1 MTILIGLIVIIFL
14 ITLSRRVSKIEDA
27 LKINP
32 ALGRAA
38 QQSAPQSQASL
49 ASQPL
54 QVAQTATV
62 AQKTSATQPVVA
74 ETNHLDSKSFVNAL
88 PKIGVIALVFGLAFF
103 LKYAIDQGWISESL
117 RLGLGAVIGGLL
129 LTLFYLW
136 REKYSKYALVLA
148 GGGLAIWYLTT
159 FAAVEMYAMLS
170 MNGGLI
176 ILSIVTIIGLLLAYK
191 TKSPSLSALAWGGA
205 FLSPII
211 LSFNSSSYSLMLIYI
226 SIVVLGLL
234 TSIVYTKS
242 YKLFA
247 LIIAGTAVNLL
258 FGLEFV
264 GLSTE
269 EYYIRTLIF
278 LIIHLCANTFVITNL
293 IRSDKA
299 ENKEINQKEFGIL
312 LVFIFAIFVLPT
324 ALIAYFEFNDYAT
337 LIMTALAVWTFLIY
351 ALIDRLEL
359 TKLNY
364 LLSGFGAFL
373 LVISVIWQFGDNSQ
387 VVMFYILGLVGIII
401 GYIQKRAELRA
412 WGVSTVM
419 VGLVSA
425 CLVSYGSV
433 PQLIV
438 TQKFGLEMLGLVAL
452 GVAYIFFKEDQL
464 SEFEHDIHL
473 AIQYLIAGFAWFFIS
488 WDLYN
493 YYSGF
498 DQVNQRNLSLS
509 LWWLVYATLL
519 LGASVTHVLKPLR
532 KVGLLLFGLVIIKVF
547 LYDVQSLDMVYRIIS
562 FISLGVILLV
572 VSFIYQHNKE
582 KIIKYIES

>member
-32 ALGRAA
+32 ALGRAV
-38 QQSAPQSQASL
+38 QQPVPQPQTA
-49 ASQPL
+49 QPL
-54 QVAQTATV
+54 QVAQTAKV
-62 AQKTSATQPVVA
+62 AQKASATQPVVV

-117 RLGLGAVIGGLL
+117 RLGLGAVVGGLL
-129 LTLFYLW
+129 LVLFYLW
-136 REKYSKYALVLA
+136 KEKYAKYALVLA
-148 GGGLAIWYLTT
+148 GGGLAIWYLTI

-258 FGLEFV
+258 FGLFA
-264 GLSTE
+264 GLFTE

-299 ENKEINQKEFGIL
+299 ENKEINQTEFGLL
-312 LVFIFAIFVLPT
+312 LVLIFAIFVLPT
-324 ALIAYFEFNDYAT
+324 ALIAYFKINDYAT

-351 ALIDRLEL
+351 AFIDRLEL

-364 LLSGFGAFL
+364 LLSGFGTSL

-387 VVMFYILGLVGIII
+387 VVMFYILGLVGIIV

-493 YYSGF
+493 YYSAF

>member
-32 ALGRAA
+32 ALGRAG
-38 QQSAPQSQASL
+38 QQPVQQSQASV
-49 ASQPL
+49 ASRPL
-54 QVAQTATV
+54 QVARTSVV
-62 AQKTSATQPVVA
+62 AQKASSNQQVVT
-74 ETNHLDSKSFVNAL
+74 EKNHLDSKSFVNAL

-103 LKYAIDQGWISESL
+103 LKYAIDQGWVSISL
-117 RLGLGAVIGGLL
+117 RLGLGAVVGGLL
-129 LTLFYLW
+129 LVLFYLW

-247 LIIAGTAVNLL
+247 LVIAGTAVNLL
-258 FGLEFV
+258 FGLGFV

-299 ENKEINQKEFGIL
+299 ENKEINQKEFGL
-312 LVFIFAIFVLPT
+312 LLALIFAIFVLPT
-324 ALIAYFEFNDYAT
+324 ALISYFEFNDYAT
-337 LIMTALAVWTFLIY
+337 LIMTALAIWVFLIY

-364 LLSGFGAFL
+364 LLSGFGTFL

-401 GYIQKRAELRA
+401 GYIQKRAELRV

-425 CLVSYGSV
+425 CLVNYGSV

-488 WDLYN
+488 WDLYH

-519 LGASVTHVLKPLR
+519 LGASVAHTLKPLR

>member
-32 ALGRAA
+32 ALGRAV
-38 QQSAPQSQASL
+38 QQPVPQPQTA
-49 ASQPL
+49 QPL
-54 QVAQTATV
+54 QVAQTAKV
-62 AQKTSATQPVVA
+62 AQKASATQPVVV

-117 RLGLGAVIGGLL
+117 RLGLGAVVGGLL
-129 LTLFYLW
+129 LVLFYLW
-136 REKYSKYALVLA
+136 KEKYAKYALVLA
-148 GGGLAIWYLTT
+148 GGGLAIWYLTI

-191 TKSPSLSALAWGGA
+191 TKSSSLSALAWGGA

-247 LIIAGTAVNLL
+247 LIIAGTTVNLL
-258 FGLEFV
+258 FGLFA
-264 GLSTE
+264 GLFTE

-299 ENKEINQKEFGIL
+299 ENKEINQTEFGLL
-312 LVFIFAIFVLPT
+312 LVLIFAIFVLPT
-324 ALIAYFEFNDYAT
+324 ALIAYFKFNDYST

-351 ALIDRLEL
+351 AFIDRLEL

-364 LLSGFGAFL
+364 LLSGFGTSL

-387 VVMFYILGLVGIII
+387 VVMFYILGLVGIIV

-493 YYSGF
+493 YYSAF

>member
-32 ALGRAA
+32 ALGRAV
-38 QQSAPQSQASL
+38 QQPVPQPQTA
-49 ASQPL
+49 QPL
-54 QVAQTATV
+54 QVAQTAKV
-62 AQKTSATQPVVA
+62 AQKASATQPVVV

-117 RLGLGAVIGGLL
+117 RLGLGAVVGGLL
-129 LTLFYLW
+129 LVLFYLW
-136 REKYSKYALVLA
+136 KEKYAKYALVLA
-148 GGGLAIWYLTT
+148 GGGLAIWYLTI

-258 FGLEFV
+258 FGLFA
-264 GLSTE
+264 GLFTE

-299 ENKEINQKEFGIL
+299 ENKEINQTEFGLL
-312 LVFIFAIFVLPT
+312 LVLIFAIFVLPT
-324 ALIAYFEFNDYAT
+324 ALIAYFKFNDYST

-351 ALIDRLEL
+351 AFIDRLEL

-364 LLSGFGAFL
+364 LLSGFGTSL

-387 VVMFYILGLVGIII
+387 VVMFYILGLVGIIV

-493 YYSGF
+493 YYSAF